1 MTNLDAQCAD
11 AGSNV
16 HPVPWPAC
24 ILVLLFCAMVLA
36 AGMSLV
42 GVGLQGVINQRL
54 VITTRSGGV
63 LRQTVSTS
71 TAYTGLAAVRVGLG
85 MMAGGSLLASL
96 GVAWALS
103 VIMVWRRG
111 VAAYRPHRLLWWLSL
126 LVLTFLFLLPPW
138 VAANAVMWIA
148 VIAALVLLGA
158 QRRAGAASS
167 IGRAIFVAAIAF
179 GLVAPVSGWNAVFG
193 LSLLGGGFAHLFTL
207 RLPRPASWTAQPGAP
222 H

>member
-11 AGSNV
+11 AGLNV

-42 GVGLQGVINQRL
+42 GVGLQGVINQHL
-54 VITTRSGGV
+54 VITTRLGGV

-85 MMAGGSLLASL
+85 MMAGGSLLASW

-111 VAAYRPHRLLWWLSL
+111 EAAYRPHRLLWWLSL

-158 QRRAGAASS
+158 QRRAGAAPS

-179 GLVAPVSGWNAVFG
+179 ALVAPVSGWNAVFG
-193 LSLLGGGFAHLFTL
+193 LSVLGGGFAHLFTL
-207 RLPRPASWTAQPGAP
+207 RLPRSASWTAQPEAP
-222 H
+222 R